1 MGRSPRGGR
10 PMPYMLT
17 YFLRRS
23 FYLLITVALVSVVA
37 FVLIQLPP
45 GDYLTTYVIQL
56 ENQGSTV
63 SEAELAALRRQFG
76 LDRPI
81 LVQYLRWIWNI
92 VSRGNFGRSLLWNVA
107 VSELIWDRMGWTMVV
122 ALGSLLFTYALA
134 IPIGI
139 YSALH
144 KYSAFDFSF
153 TVIGYVGLA
162 TPNFFLALL
171 LMYLGFRVF
180 GQSVGGLFSPEY
192 ADAPWSLRK
201 LLDMLSHLWVP
212 VVVLGTA
219 GTASIIRV
227 MRSMLLDELRK
238 QYVVTA
244 RAKGLAERR
253 LVFRY
258 PVRIALNP
266 IVATI
271 GWQLAAIISGAPIVG
286 VVLSLPTTGA
296 LMLRALLSQ
305 DMLLAGAFILLLSV
319 LTVVGTFISDLLLAA
334 LDPRIRLE
342 Q

>member
-1 MGRSPRGGR
+1 MR
-10 PMPYMLT
+10 YMLN
-17 YFLRRS
+17 YLLRRS
-23 FYLLITVALVSVVA
+23 LYLLITVALVSVVA

-63 SEAELAALRRQFG
+63 SETELAGLRRQFG
-76 LDRPI
+76 LDRPV
-81 LVQYLRWIWNI
+81 LVQYLRWVWNI
-92 VSRGNFGRSLLWNVA
+92 VSRGNFGHSLLWNVA
-107 VSELIWDRMGWTMVV
+107 VSELIWERMGWTLVI
-122 ALGSLLFTYALA
+122 ALGSLLFTYAAA

-139 YSALH
+139 YSALR

-153 TVIGYVGLA
+153 TVVGYVGLA

-171 LMYLGFRVF
+171 LMYLGFKVF
-180 GQSVGGLFSPEY
+180 GQSVGGLFSPQY
-192 ADAPWSLRK
+192 ADAPWSLAK

-212 VVVLGTA
+212 VLVLGTA

-227 MRSMLLDELRK
+227 MRGMLLDELKK

-258 PVRIALNP
+258 PVRVALNP

-342 Q
+342 R

>member
-1 MGRSPRGGR
+1 
-10 PMPYMLT
+10 MLT
-17 YFLRRS
+17 YIIRRS
-23 FYLLITVALVSVVA
+23 FYLLITVAVVSVVA

-63 SEAELAALRRQFG
+63 SEYELQGLRRQFG
-76 LDRPI
+76 LDQPI
-81 LVQYLRWIWNI
+81 MVQYLKWIWGI
-92 VSRGNFGRSLLWNVA
+92 VSRGDFGRSLLWNVG
-107 VSELIWDRMGWTMVV
+107 VSELIWERMGWTMVV
-122 ALGSLLFTYALA
+122 ALGSLLFTYVVA

-144 KYSAFDFSF
+144 KYSPFDFSF

-171 LMYLGFRVF
+171 LMYMGFKVF
-180 GQSVGGLFSPEY
+180 GQSVGGLFSPQY

-201 LLDMLSHLWVP
+201 FLDMLSHLWVP

-219 GTASIIRV
+219 GTASIIRI
-227 MRSMLLDELRK
+227 MRGMLLDELKK

-271 GWQLAAIISGAPIVG
+271 GWQLATIISGAPIVG

-296 LMLRALLSQ
+296 MMLRALLSQ

>member
-1 MGRSPRGGR
+1 
-10 PMPYMLT
+10 MPQMVT

-23 FYLLITVALVSVVA
+23 FYLLITVAVVSVVA

-107 VSELIWDRMGWTMVV
+107 VSELIWDRMGWTLVV
-122 ALGSLLFTYALA
+122 ALGSLLFTYAVA

-171 LMYLGFRVF
+171 LMYLGFKVF

-227 MRSMLLDELRK
+227 MRGMLLDELRK

-244 RAKGLAERR
+244 RAKGMAERR

-258 PVRIALNP
+258 PVRVALNP

>member
-1 MGRSPRGGR
+1 MR
-10 PMPYMLT
+10 YMLN
-17 YFLRRS
+17 YLLRRS
-23 FYLLITVALVSVVA
+23 LYLLLTVAMVSVVA

-63 SEAELAALRRQFG
+63 SETELAGLRRQFG
-76 LDRPI
+76 LDRPV
-81 LVQYLRWIWNI
+81 LVQYLRWVWNI
-92 VSRGNFGRSLLWNVA
+92 VSRGNFGHSLLWNVA
-107 VSELIWDRMGWTMVV
+107 VSELIWERMGWTLVI
-122 ALGSLLFTYALA
+122 ALGSLLFTYAVA

-153 TVIGYVGLA
+153 TVVGYVGLA

-171 LMYLGFRVF
+171 LMYLGFKVF
-180 GQSVGGLFSPEY
+180 GQSVGGLFSPQY
-192 ADAPWSLRK
+192 ADAPWSLAK

-212 VVVLGTA
+212 VLVLGTA

-227 MRSMLLDELRK
+227 MRSMLLDELKK

-258 PVRIALNP
+258 PVRVALNP
-266 IVATI
+266 IVATV

-342 Q
+342 R

>member
-1 MGRSPRGGR
+1 
-10 PMPYMLT
+10 MLT

-23 FYLLITVALVSVVA
+23 FYLLITVAVVSVVA

-63 SEAELAALRRQFG
+63 SEYELAGLRRQFG
-76 LDRPI
+76 LDQPI
-81 LVQYLRWIWNI
+81 MVQYVKWIWGI
-92 VSRGNFGRSLLWNVA
+92 VSRGNFGHSMLWNVA
-107 VSELIWDRMGWTMVV
+107 VSELIWERMGWTMVV
-122 ALGSLLFTYALA
+122 ALGSLLFTYAVA

-144 KYSAFDFSF
+144 KYSPFDFSF

-171 LMYLGFRVF
+171 LMYMGFKVF

-201 LLDMLSHLWVP
+201 LLDLLSHLWVP

-219 GTASIIRV
+219 GTASIIRI
-227 MRSMLLDELRK
+227 MRGMLLDELKK

-271 GWQLAAIISGAPIVG
+271 GWQLATIISGAPIVG

-296 LMLRALLSQ
+296 MMLRALLSE

-319 LTVVGTFISDLLLAA
+319 LTVAGTFISDLLLAA

>member
-1 MGRSPRGGR
+1 
-10 PMPYMLT
+10 MLT

-192 ADAPWSLRK
+192 AAAPWSLRK

-227 MRSMLLDELRK
+227 MRGMLLDELRK

-342 Q
+342 R

>member
-1 MGRSPRGGR
+1 
-10 PMPYMLT
+10 MLT

-23 FYLLITVALVSVVA
+23 FYLLITVAVVSVVA

-63 SEAELAALRRQFG
+63 SEYELAGLRRQFG
-76 LDRPI
+76 LDQPI
-81 LVQYLRWIWNI
+81 MVQYVKWIWGI
-92 VSRGNFGRSLLWNVA
+92 VSRGNFGHSMLWNVA
-107 VSELIWDRMGWTMVV
+107 VSELIWERMGWTMVV
-122 ALGSLLFTYALA
+122 ALGSLLFTYAVA

-144 KYSAFDFSF
+144 KYSPFDFSF

-171 LMYLGFRVF
+171 LMYMGFKVF

-201 LLDMLSHLWVP
+201 LLDLLSHLWVP

-219 GTASIIRV
+219 GTASIIRI
-227 MRSMLLDELRK
+227 MRGMLLDELKK

-271 GWQLAAIISGAPIVG
+271 GWQLATIISGAPIVG

-296 LMLRALLSQ
+296 MMLRALLSQ

-319 LTVVGTFISDLLLAA
+319 LTVAGTFISDLLLAA

>member
-1 MGRSPRGGR
+1 MV
-10 PMPYMLT
+10 T

-23 FYLLITVALVSVVA
+23 FYLLITVAVVSVVA

-107 VSELIWDRMGWTMVV
+107 VSELIWDRMGWTLVV
-122 ALGSLLFTYALA
+122 ALGSLLFTYAVA

-171 LMYLGFRVF
+171 LMYLGFKVF

-227 MRSMLLDELRK
+227 MRGMLLDELRK

-244 RAKGLAERR
+244 RAKGMAERR

-258 PVRIALNP
+258 PVRVALNP

-271 GWQLAAIISGAPIVG
+271 GWQLASIISGAPIVG

>member
-1 MGRSPRGGR
+1 MR
-10 PMPYMLT
+10 YMLN
-17 YFLRRS
+17 YLLRRS
-23 FYLLITVALVSVVA
+23 LYLLLTVAMVSVVA

-45 GDYLTTYVIQL
+45 DDYLTTYVIQL

-63 SEAELAALRRQFG
+63 SETELAGLRRQFG
-76 LDRPI
+76 LDRPV
-81 LVQYLRWIWNI
+81 LVQYLRWVWNI
-92 VSRGNFGRSLLWNVA
+92 VSRGNFGHSLLWNVA
-107 VSELIWDRMGWTMVV
+107 VSELIWERMGWTLVI
-122 ALGSLLFTYALA
+122 ALGSLLFTYAAA

-153 TVIGYVGLA
+153 TVVGYVGLA

-171 LMYLGFRVF
+171 LMYLGFKVF
-180 GQSVGGLFSPEY
+180 GQSVGGLFSPQY
-192 ADAPWSLRK
+192 ADAPWSLAK

-212 VVVLGTA
+212 VLVLGTA

-227 MRSMLLDELRK
+227 MRGMLLDELKK

-258 PVRIALNP
+258 PVRVALNP
-266 IVATI
+266 IVATV

-342 Q
+342 R

>member
-1 MGRSPRGGR
+1 MR
-10 PMPYMLT
+10 YMLN
-17 YFLRRS
+17 YLLRRS
-23 FYLLITVALVSVVA
+23 LYLLLTVAMVSVVA

-63 SEAELAALRRQFG
+63 SETELAGLRRQFG
-76 LDRPI
+76 LDRPV
-81 LVQYLRWIWNI
+81 LVQYLRWVWNI
-92 VSRGNFGRSLLWNVA
+92 VSRGNFGHSLLWNVA
-107 VSELIWDRMGWTMVV
+107 VSELIWERMGWTLVI
-122 ALGSLLFTYALA
+122 ALGSLLFTYAAA

-153 TVIGYVGLA
+153 TVVGYVGLA

-171 LMYLGFRVF
+171 LMYLGFKVF
-180 GQSVGGLFSPEY
+180 GQSVGGLFSPQY
-192 ADAPWSLRK
+192 ADAPWSLAK

-212 VVVLGTA
+212 VLVLGTA

-227 MRSMLLDELRK
+227 MRGMLLDELKK

-258 PVRIALNP
+258 PVRVALNP
-266 IVATI
+266 IVATV

-342 Q
+342 R

>member
-1 MGRSPRGGR
+1 
-10 PMPYMLT
+10 MLN
-17 YFLRRS
+17 YILRRS
-23 FYLLITVALVSVVA
+23 FYLLITVAMVSVVA

-63 SEAELAALRRQFG
+63 SEYELQGLRRQFG
-76 LDRPI
+76 LDQPV
-81 LVQYLRWIWNI
+81 LVQYLKWIWNI
-92 VSRGNFGRSLLWNVA
+92 VSRGNFGRSMLWNVA
-107 VSELIWDRMGWTMVV
+107 VSELIWERMAWTMVV
-122 ALGSLLFTYALA
+122 ALGSLLFTYAVA

-171 LMYLGFRVF
+171 LMYLGFKVF

-212 VVVLGTA
+212 VLVLGTA

-227 MRSMLLDELRK
+227 MRGMLLDELKK

-271 GWQLAAIISGAPIVG
+271 GWQLATIISGAPIVG

-296 LMLRALLSQ
+296 MMLRALLSQ

-342 Q
+342 R

>member
-1 MGRSPRGGR
+1 
-10 PMPYMLT
+10 MLN

-23 FYLLITVALVSVVA
+23 FYLLITMAVVSVVA

-63 SEAELAALRRQFG
+63 SEYELQGLRHQFG
-76 LDRPI
+76 LDQPV
-81 LVQYLRWIWNI
+81 LVQYLKWIWNI
-92 VSRGNFGRSLLWNVA
+92 VSRGNFGRSMLWNVA
-107 VSELIWDRMGWTMVV
+107 VSELIWERMAWTMVV
-122 ALGSLLFTYALA
+122 ALGSLLFTYAVA

-171 LMYLGFRVF
+171 LMYLGFKVF

-212 VVVLGTA
+212 VLVLGTA

-227 MRSMLLDELRK
+227 MRGMLLDELKK

-271 GWQLAAIISGAPIVG
+271 GWQLATIISGAPIVG

-296 LMLRALLSQ
+296 MMLRALLSQ

>member
-1 MGRSPRGGR
+1 
-10 PMPYMLT
+10 MLT

-227 MRSMLLDELRK
+227 MRGMLLDELRK

-319 LTVVGTFISDLLLAA
+319 LTVVGTFISDLLLAG

-342 Q
+342 R

>member
-1 MGRSPRGGR
+1 MV
-10 PMPYMLT
+10 T

-23 FYLLITVALVSVVA
+23 FYLLITVAVVSVVA

-107 VSELIWDRMGWTMVV
+107 VSELIWDRMGWTLVV
-122 ALGSLLFTYALA
+122 ALGSLLFTYAVA

-171 LMYLGFRVF
+171 LMYLGFKVF

-227 MRSMLLDELRK
+227 MRGMLLDELRK

-244 RAKGLAERR
+244 RAKGMAERR

-258 PVRIALNP
+258 PVRVALNP

-342 Q
+342 R

>member
-1 MGRSPRGGR
+1 
-10 PMPYMLT
+10 MPYMLT

-227 MRSMLLDELRK
+227 MRGMLLDELRK

-319 LTVVGTFISDLLLAA
+319 LTVVGTFISDLLLAG

-342 Q
+342 R

>member
-1 MGRSPRGGR
+1 
-10 PMPYMLT
+10 MLT

-23 FYLLITVALVSVVA
+23 FYLLITVAVVSVVA

-63 SEAELAALRRQFG
+63 SEYELAGLRRQFG
-76 LDRPI
+76 LDQPV
-81 LVQYLRWIWNI
+81 LVQYLKWIWGI
-92 VSRGNFGRSLLWNVA
+92 VSRGNFGHSMLWNVA
-107 VSELIWDRMGWTMVV
+107 VSELIWERMGWTMVV
-122 ALGSLLFTYALA
+122 AVGSLLFTYAVA

-144 KYSAFDFSF
+144 KYSPFDFSF

-171 LMYLGFRVF
+171 LMYMGFKVF

-201 LLDMLSHLWVP
+201 LLDLLSHLWVP

-219 GTASIIRV
+219 GTASIIRI
-227 MRSMLLDELRK
+227 MRGMLLDELKK

-266 IVATI
+266 IVATV
-271 GWQLAAIISGAPIVG
+271 GWQLATIISGAPIVG

-296 LMLRALLSQ
+296 MMLRALLSQ

>member
-1 MGRSPRGGR
+1 
-10 PMPYMLT
+10 MLT
-17 YFLRRS
+17 YFIRRS
-23 FYLLITVALVSVVA
+23 FYLLITVAVVSVVA

-63 SEAELAALRRQFG
+63 SEYELAGLRRQFG
-76 LDRPI
+76 LDQPV
-81 LVQYLRWIWNI
+81 LVQYLKWIWGI
-92 VSRGNFGRSLLWNVA
+92 VSRGNFGHSMLWNVA
-107 VSELIWDRMGWTMVV
+107 VSELIWERMGWTMVV
-122 ALGSLLFTYALA
+122 ALGSLLFTYAVA

-144 KYSAFDFSF
+144 KYSPFDFSF

-171 LMYLGFRVF
+171 LMYMGFKVF

-201 LLDMLSHLWVP
+201 LLDLLSHLWVP

-219 GTASIIRV
+219 GTASIIRI
-227 MRSMLLDELRK
+227 MRGMLLDELKK

-266 IVATI
+266 IVATV
-271 GWQLAAIISGAPIVG
+271 GWQLATIISGAPIVG

-296 LMLRALLSQ
+296 MMLRALLSQ

>member
-1 MGRSPRGGR
+1 
-10 PMPYMLT
+10 MPYMLT

>member
-1 MGRSPRGGR
+1 
-10 PMPYMLT
+10 MPYMLT

-227 MRSMLLDELRK
+227 MRGMLLDELRK

-319 LTVVGTFISDLLLAA
+319 LTVVGTFISDLLLAG

>member
-1 MGRSPRGGR
+1 
-10 PMPYMLT
+10 MLN

-23 FYLLITVALVSVVA
+23 FYLLLTLALVSVVA

-63 SEAELAALRRQFG
+63 SEAELAGLRRQFG
-76 LDRPI
+76 LDQPV

-107 VSELIWDRMGWTMVV
+107 VSELIWERMGWTMVV
-122 ALGSLLFTYALA
+122 ALGSLLFTYAAA

-171 LMYLGFRVF
+171 LMYLGFKVF
-180 GQSVGGLFSPEY
+180 GQSVGGLFSPAY
-192 ADAPWSLRK
+192 ADAPWSIGK
-201 LLDMLSHLWVP
+201 LLDLLSHLWVP

-227 MRSMLLDELRK
+227 MRGMLLDELKK

-305 DMLLAGAFILLLSV
+305 DMLLAGAFILLLSA
-319 LTVVGTFISDLLLAA
+319 LTVVGTFVSDLLLAA

>member
-1 MGRSPRGGR
+1 
-10 PMPYMLT
+10 MLN

-23 FYLLITVALVSVVA
+23 FYLLLTLALVSVVA

-63 SEAELAALRRQFG
+63 SEAELAGLRRQFG
-76 LDRPI
+76 LDQPVM
-81 LVQYLRWIWNI
+81 VQYLRWIWNI

-107 VSELIWDRMGWTMVV
+107 VSELIWERMGWTMVV
-122 ALGSLLFTYALA
+122 ALGSLMFTYAAA

-171 LMYLGFRVF
+171 LMYLGFKVF
-180 GQSVGGLFSPEY
+180 GLSVGGLFSPAY
-192 ADAPWSLRK
+192 ADAPWSVGK
-201 LLDMLSHLWVP
+201 LLDLLSHLWVP

-227 MRSMLLDELRK
+227 MRGMLLDELKK

-305 DMLLAGAFILLLSV
+305 DMLLAGAFILLLSA

>member
-1 MGRSPRGGR
+1 
-10 PMPYMLT
+10 MLT

-23 FYLLITVALVSVVA
+23 FYLLITVAVVSVVA

-63 SEAELAALRRQFG
+63 SEYELQGLRRQFG
-76 LDRPI
+76 LDQPVM
-81 LVQYLRWIWNI
+81 VQYLKWIWGI
-92 VSRGNFGRSLLWNVA
+92 VSRGDFGRSLLWNVA
-107 VSELIWDRMGWTMVV
+107 VSELIWERMGWTMVV
-122 ALGSLLFTYALA
+122 ALGSLLFTYVVA

-139 YSALH
+139 YSALN
-144 KYSAFDFSF
+144 KYSPFDFSF

-171 LMYLGFRVF
+171 LMYMGFKVF

-219 GTASIIRV
+219 GTASIIRI
-227 MRSMLLDELRK
+227 MRGMLLDELKK

-244 RAKGLAERR
+244 RAKGLAERQ

-266 IVATI
+266 IVATV

-296 LMLRALLSQ
+296 MMLRALLSQ

>member
-1 MGRSPRGGR
+1 
-10 PMPYMLT
+10 MLT

-23 FYLLITVALVSVVA
+23 FYLLITVAVVSVVA

-63 SEAELAALRRQFG
+63 SEYELAGLRRQFG
-76 LDRPI
+76 LDQPV
-81 LVQYLRWIWNI
+81 LVQYLKWIWGI
-92 VSRGNFGRSLLWNVA
+92 VSRGNFGHSMLWNVA
-107 VSELIWDRMGWTMVV
+107 VSELIWERMGWTMVV
-122 ALGSLLFTYALA
+122 ALGSLLFTYAVA

-144 KYSAFDFSF
+144 KYSPFDFSF

-171 LMYLGFRVF
+171 LMYMGFKVF

-201 LLDMLSHLWVP
+201 LLDLLSHLWVP

-219 GTASIIRV
+219 GTASIIRI
-227 MRSMLLDELRK
+227 MRGMLLDELKK

-266 IVATI
+266 IVATV
-271 GWQLAAIISGAPIVG
+271 GWQLATIISGAPIVG

-296 LMLRALLSQ
+296 MMLRALLSQ